1 MPRRRLTPNGVDH
14 PPQDRPADRIRWA
27 RDIVG
32 LSRDELAVLAGVDRK
47 TLMRL
52 ENPKASPNV
61 DLTTMMRLA
70 YALGLAPS
78 ELWPGLHVRP
88 PKPMRLAHDAVY
100 EALALGLI
108 AVRSSRVNVVES
120 RRPPPDLCST
130 AMRPLTAKPD
140 PLWDAIADGDI
151 SDA

>member
-1 MPRRRLTPNGVDH
+1 
-14 PPQDRPADRIRWA
+14 
-27 RDIVG
+27 
-32 LSRDELAVLAGVDRK
+32 
-47 TLMRL
+47 
-52 ENPKASPNV
+52 
-61 DLTTMMRLA
+61 
-70 YALGLAPS
+70 
-78 ELWPGLHVRP
+78 
-88 PKPMRLAHDAVY
+88 MRLAHDAVY